1 MHTLPLSGMDSA
13 EFNTLL
19 IIMVSLLGFLV
30 YWFFS
35 ISDKAKQY
43 FLSRSGLEK
52 GALRHILAV
61 KFSGLLFMGILPL
74 LVFSVSLSGFRTEW
88 SGLIPDSAAMAG
100 AFRYFLLLLLVL
112 LPLIYLNAGKPDNI
126 IHYPQLRTP
135 VWNGTTALL
144 YALGWAVYLFG
155 YELLFRGVLLFGLA
169 DSIGFWPAIAVNMAL
184 YSATHLPKGA
194 KETYGAI
201 PLGFIMCLLTIA
213 SGSIWFSFAAHL
225 CMALTNSFTAL
236 RKNPAFK
243 LNF

>member
-1 MHTLPLSGMDSA
+1 MHTLPLSQMGSA
-13 EFNTLL
+13 ELNTLL
-19 IIMVSLLGFLV
+19 IIMISLMGFLV

-35 ISDKAKQY
+35 ISDKAGQY
-43 FLSRSGLEK
+43 FTKRYGTEK

-74 LVFSVSLSGFRTEW
+74 LIFSVSLSGFIPAW
-88 SGLIPDSAAMAG
+88 SGLIPDPAAMAG
-100 AFRYFLLLLLVL
+100 TLKYFLLLLLVL

-135 VWNGTTALL
+135 VWSRSTALL

-155 YELLFRGVLLFGLA
+155 YELLFRGVLLFGLVE
-169 DSIGFWPAIAVNMAL
+169 SIGFWPAVTVNMAL

-201 PLGFIMCLLTIA
+201 PLGFIMCLLTLA